1 MDALCFPHCHK
12 SLLWKKLVQP
22 WSLRHSMLRK
32 GFNGAVPELQL
43 NHRSAPQARAWGR
56 EQWGCTRCQAH
67 PCPLLAVPC
76 GLGRSGR
83 RALHRAVLVLR
94 MGTGSGIPCM
104 RLQSAGGQW
113 GCPVEICAEGSHLE
127 PPHVQR
133 SVWGHLLWCWGCT
146 VPLITPRCCW
156 RSGRVPQAMSRG
168 GAGAAALPAGPGS
181 PQQGPFLLLLTL
193 PWGAGSVGCSPRAL
207 RAVGP
212 GSAAGWAPDCC
223 VLLVSGWRARS
234 IALLHPELGVTLVG
248 GEGPFSWG
256 AGCFEH

>member
-1 MDALCFPHCHK
+1 M
-12 SLLWKKLVQP
+12 QP
-22 WSLRHSMLRK
+22 WSLGHSMLRK

-43 NHRSAPQARAWGR
+43 NHRSAPQAWAWGR
-56 EQWGCTRCQAH
+56 EQWGCARCQAH
-67 PCPLLAVPC
+67 LCPLLAVPC

-104 RLQSAGGQW
+104 RLRSAGGQW

-127 PPHVQR
+127 PPHTTPCSAECVGPPALVLGLHGAAHHPR
-133 SVWGHLLWCWGCT
+133 VLLEKWPCASGHEPRWCWGSF
-146 VPLITPRCCW
+146 PP
-156 RSGRVPQAMSRG
+156 SR
-168 GAGAAALPAGPGS
+168 AGL

-234 IALLHPELGVTLVG
+234 IALLHPELGVTLVS

-256 AGCFEH
+256 ADCFEH

>member
-1 MDALCFPHCHK
+1 
-12 SLLWKKLVQP
+12 
-22 WSLRHSMLRK
+22 MLRK

-83 RALHRAVLVLR
+83 RALHRAMLVLR

-104 RLQSAGGQW
+104 RLRSAGGQW

-127 PPHVQR
+127 PPPAQR

-146 VPLITPRCCW
+146 VPLITPGCCW

-168 GAGAAALPAGPGS
+168 GAGAASLPAGPGPSKGRSCCCS
-181 PQQGPFLLLLTL
+181 PCHGEQDLWGAHQGPSGQWVLGLLL
-193 PWGAGSVGCSPRAL
+193 AGPQIAACSLCLAGEPGAL
-207 RAVGP
+207 R
-212 GSAAGWAPDCC
+212 S
-223 VLLVSGWRARS
+223 S
-234 IALLHPELGVTLVG
+234 IL
-248 GEGPFSWG
+248 SW
-256 AGCFEH
+256 E